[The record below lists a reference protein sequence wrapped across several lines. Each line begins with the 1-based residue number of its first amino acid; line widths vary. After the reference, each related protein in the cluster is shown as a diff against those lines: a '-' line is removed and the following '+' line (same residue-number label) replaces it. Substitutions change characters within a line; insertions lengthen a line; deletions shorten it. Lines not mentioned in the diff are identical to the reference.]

1 MKVETMNRNFE
12 SAFRETEKS
21 FYVDTLL
28 RQKCLLPSLF
38 PKHGPDSSNEIIVK
52 CNCVGLL

>member
-38 PKHGPDSSNEIIVK
+38 PKHGPDSSNEIIVI
-52 CNCVGLL
+52 L